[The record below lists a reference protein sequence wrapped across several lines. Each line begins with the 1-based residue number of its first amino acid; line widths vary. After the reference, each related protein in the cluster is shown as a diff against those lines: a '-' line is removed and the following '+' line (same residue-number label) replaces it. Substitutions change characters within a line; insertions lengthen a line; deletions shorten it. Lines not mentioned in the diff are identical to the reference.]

1 MNGSS
6 AARMKNVTWLL
17 SKLRLTYYLVTLDMK
32 NSTFQQKNYFTH
44 SMIGM
49 RINAL
54 NIFTFVFGHM
64 IGNNFDL
71 NGKA

>member
-1 MNGSS
+1 MVIVQ
-6 AARMKNVTWLL
+6 AETHLL
-17 SKLRLTYYLVTLDMK
+17 FSHTGHEKFNLPTKKLFYSFYDRDAYK
-32 NSTFQQKNYFTH
+32 CKS
-44 SMIGM
+44 
-49 RINAL
+49 L